1 MKKIILIK
9 VFFSSF
15 LLAQF
20 QGFQTTFVFSE
31 FSIYTQ
37 DLVLGYDPY
46 GTNGLDP
53 NLGET
58 LVPQVPPGNFGV
70 RFQLPSDTSLYTL
83 KDIRFGCGQPF
94 YYEYLIDLSYDLGSM
109 DVDWEWDWPLWI
121 IKFIN
126 PYNGETLATFE
137 AGFDPSYYGYL
148 YLDKIILGVQFDGPL
163 SWPSYNLTAP
173 LGGEVIESGQNFLIT
188 WSSSLAQWV
197 DIEFST
203 DAGELWEFIAQNIP
217 ATQNNYNWN
226 VPSINSE
233 HCLIRIG
240 EYPCAYDITEGT
252 FVIYENNP
260 PTLNSVEIP
269 FWLKNSVGDTINLI
283 PGMHPMATNGLDT
296 LLGEE
301 SIQFPPIGNFAAG
314 MVINSN
320 LLSIKDYRPGYST
333 YIGYKIYDFKVQP
346 NIDSLVTFGMNVP
359 NGVIPSLFI
368 VRKVPNGIGFTDT
381 TFYTNEISYQF
392 PPRTFYGGY
401 SIWPGIQLKLNFD
414 GTIPVELMNFTISV
428 INNGVQLIWST
439 ATETNNQGFEILR
452 FAQNDNDGWNKI
464 GFVLGHGTTTEPQH
478 YSFTNNEVRPGKYQ
492 YKLKQMNY
500 DGTFEYS
507 QIVEVEIPLVNESLL
522 SQNFP
527 NPFNPSTRIQYSL
540 NSTQKITLKVYDVL
554 GNEIATLVNE
564 EKPAGSYEVEFNA
577 KSHSGEV
584 RNLPSGVYFY
594 QLKSGNYISTKKMI
608 LIR

>member
-9 VFFSSF
+9 IFFSSF

-233 HCLIRIG
+233 RCLIRIG

-269 FWLKNSVGDTINLI
+269 LWLKNSVGDTINLI

-381 TFYTNEISYQF
+381 TFYINEISYQF

-414 GTIPVELMNFTISV
+414 GTIPVELMDFTISV

-507 QIVEVEIPLVNESLL
+507 HIVEVEIPLVNESLL

-564 EKPAGSYEVEFNA
+564 EKPSGEYEVEFN
-577 KSHSGEV
+577 GN
-584 RNLPSGVYFY
+584 NLPSGVYFY
-594 QLKSGNYISTKKMI
+594 QLKAGSLIETKKMV
-608 LIR
+608 LLK